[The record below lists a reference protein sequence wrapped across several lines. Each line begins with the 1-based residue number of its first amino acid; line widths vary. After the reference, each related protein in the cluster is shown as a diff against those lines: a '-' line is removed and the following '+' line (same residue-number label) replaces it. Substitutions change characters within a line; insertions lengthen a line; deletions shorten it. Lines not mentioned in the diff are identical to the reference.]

1 MVMTIAT
8 NCSNTRSCISFW
20 ERFGDPPRI
29 MLRRTSSSP
38 RATAPPAM
46 GRMIV
51 LRNEAIA
58 VHNTAQ
64 DRPPSPASGPAKVPR
79 SGFLS
84 NNIRRLAWH
93 PPSAFSAPARCN
105 VRQRRYFYLVVMDA
119 FYAFLADDGWAIA
132 SHIALSTLMALFP
145 FLIVLASLA
154 GFFGSKELAD
164 QAVGLLLQIWPKQVA
179 DSLSGE
185 IHDVLTTSRGD
196 ILTIGAMLA
205 VYFASNG
212 VEALRV
218 ALNRAYSVVEPRRW
232 YWLRLE
238 SIGYTL
244 VAAIT
249 ALAMAFLIVLG
260 PLIIEA
266 ARRNIPLIVETT
278 EKLLSV
284 SRYGVT
290 ITALIIALSI
300 LHAWL
305 PAGRRG
311 FLQILPGIVFT
322 FVASL
327 VSGLVFGQYLARFAN
342 NYVTMYAGLAS
353 VIIALVF
360 LYFIAAIFVYG
371 GELNAAIIK
380 SRLPHG
386 VSLQAAQSLKPL
398 DSQA

>member
-1 MVMTIAT
+1 
-8 NCSNTRSCISFW
+8 
-20 ERFGDPPRI
+20 
-29 MLRRTSSSP
+29 
-38 RATAPPAM
+38 
-46 GRMIV
+46 
-51 LRNEAIA
+51 
-58 VHNTAQ
+58 
-64 DRPPSPASGPAKVPR
+64 
-79 SGFLS
+79 
-84 NNIRRLAWH
+84 
-93 PPSAFSAPARCN
+93 
-105 VRQRRYFYLVVMDA
+105 MDA
-119 FYAFLADDGWAIA
+119 FYEFLADDGWAIA

-145 FLIVLASLA
+145 FLIVLTSLA

-164 QAVGLLLQIWPKQVA
+164 QAVGLLPQVWPKQVA

-196 ILTIGAMLA
+196 ILTIGAVLA

-218 ALNRAYSVVEPRRW
+218 ALNRAYSVIEPRRW

-244 VAAIT
+244 VAAVT

-266 ARRNIPLIVETT
+266 TRRHIPLIVESN
-278 EKLLSV
+278 EQLLDV
-284 SRYGVT
+284 VRYSIT
-290 ITALIIALSI
+290 IMAMVVALLI

-311 FLQILPGIVFT
+311 FLQILPGIIFT
-322 FVASL
+322 LVASL
-327 VSGLVFGQYLARFAN
+327 VSGIVFGQYLARFAN

-380 SRLPHG
+380 SRLPQG
-386 VSLQAAQSLKPL
+386 VSLQAAQSLAPL

>member
-1 MVMTIAT
+1 MKAIRTIY
-8 NCSNTRSCISFW
+8 
-20 ERFGDPPRI
+20 
-29 MLRRTSSSP
+29 M
-38 RATAPPAM
+38 
-46 GRMIV
+46 
-51 LRNEAIA
+51 
-58 VHNTAQ
+58 
-64 DRPPSPASGPAKVPR
+64 
-79 SGFLS
+79 
-84 NNIRRLAWH
+84 
-93 PPSAFSAPARCN
+93 
-105 VRQRRYFYLVVMDA
+105 VVMDA
-119 FYAFLADDGWAIA
+119 FYTFLADDGWAIA

-145 FLIVLASLA
+145 FLIVLTSLA

-164 QAVGLLLQIWPKQVA
+164 QAAELMLQVWPKQVA

-185 IHDVLTTSRGD
+185 IHDVLTTTRTGV
-196 ILTIGAMLA
+196 LTIGAVLS

-218 ALNRAYSVVEPRRW
+218 ALNRAYAVVEMRRW

-238 SIGYTL
+238 LIGYTL
-244 VAAIT
+244 VAAFT

-260 PLIIEA
+260 PLFIEA
-266 ARRNIPLIVETT
+266 ARRHIPLFVESNGNILTW
-278 EKLLSV
+278 L
-284 SRYGVT
+284 RYG
-290 ITALIIALSI
+290 ITVGALVVALLI

-322 FVASL
+322 IVASL
-327 VSGLVFGQYLARFAN
+327 ISGIVFGQYLARFAN

-386 VSLQAAQSLKPL
+386 VSLQAAQSLKPAET
-398 DSQA
+398 QA

>member
-1 MVMTIAT
+1 
-8 NCSNTRSCISFW
+8 
-20 ERFGDPPRI
+20 
-29 MLRRTSSSP
+29 MLQ
-38 RATAPPAM
+38 
-46 GRMIV
+46 V
-51 LRNEAIA
+51 
-58 VHNTAQ
+58 
-64 DRPPSPASGPAKVPR
+64 
-79 SGFLS
+79 
-84 NNIRRLAWH
+84 
-93 PPSAFSAPARCN
+93 
-105 VRQRRYFYLVVMDA
+105 
-119 FYAFLADDGWAIA
+119 
-132 SHIALSTLMALFP
+132 
-145 FLIVLASLA
+145 
-154 GFFGSKELAD
+154 
-164 QAVGLLLQIWPKQVA
+164 WPKQVA
-179 DSLSGE
+179 DSISGE
-185 IHDVLTTSRGD
+185 IHDVLTTTRTGV
-196 ILTIGAMLA
+196 LTVGAVLS

-218 ALNRAYSVVEPRRW
+218 ALNRAYAVIETRRW

-266 ARRNIPLIVETT
+266 ARRHIPLIVESNENILTA
-278 EKLLSV
+278 L
-284 SRYGVT
+284 RYG
-290 ITALIIALSI
+290 ITVFALIVALFI

-322 FVASL
+322 MVASL
-327 VSGLVFGQYLARFAN
+327 ISGVVFGQYLARFAG

-371 GELNAAIIK
+371 GELNASIIK

-386 VSLQAAQSLKPL
+386 VSLQAAQLL
-398 DSQA
+398 ERAETQA